1 MNDAADTPP
10 SVSRPKAAP
19 GRRRLALWGIFAFV
33 ALLGVLGGWMWFSLG
48 GPPVEKLATQNPATT
63 ALIEHRKQ
71 QGRLRPGFP
80 SLRATFVPLARIPEL
95 MQKTVI
101 VAEDASFWSHAGVDW
116 HEVREAFRQNLTQGR
131 VVRGASTITQQLA
144 KNLFLSGERS
154 WLRKLRE
161 FRLAARLEDHLSK
174 RRILELYLNVIEFGP
189 GVFGI
194 GQASQTFFGKPPEQL
209 TLAEMLRLAA
219 VIPEPLRLSPLRPA
233 PRLLRRA
240 ATILERLQQ
249 YDYITGEEFERAER
263 DLAAFAGI
271 LEPPPARTPPPPEE
285 DLPADEPE
293 PPASPTPEPAPPP
306 EEPGDGPVIE

>member
-1 MNDAADTPP
+1 MSDARDTPP
-10 SVSRPKAAP
+10 SAPGPSASP
-19 GRRRLALWGIFAFV
+19 GRRRLALWGTLAGVVFLFV
-33 ALLGVLGGWMWFSLG
+33 LSGWIWFSLG

-71 QGRLRPGFP
+71 QGRLRPDFP
-80 SLRATFVPLARIPEL
+80 SLRTTFVPLAHIPEQ

-194 GQASQTFFGKPPEQL
+194 GQASQAFFGKPPEQL

-233 PRLLRRA
+233 SRLLRRA
-240 ATILERLQQ
+240 ATILERLRQ
-249 YDYITGEEFERAER
+249 YGYISAEEFERAEH

-271 LEPPPARTPPPPEE
+271 LEPSPPRTPPENDADSPM
-285 DLPADEPE
+285 DEPE
-293 PPASPTPEPAPPP
+293 PRIEPPAPPP
-306 EEPGDGPVIE
+306 EDPDDNPAPE